1 MLPGIMTESMRF
13 RRILQSGM
21 LAFCLLLAA
30 CGGLDAGWHGRNIT
44 GNMPDLAFA
53 MQRANDGQPVTATDY
68 RGKVTL
74 LYFGYTNCPDIC
86 PTTLANLSET
96 LRRLGPKAKDVRVLF
111 VTVDSD
117 RDTLPVL
124 KAYVHAFAPEMDG
137 LRGTTNAI
145 AALARRYRVAYN
157 VTKPAAGQPYE
168 VMHSAAVFFFD
179 AQGHARLVTL
189 STDDTAAV
197 AADIARLEAEKS

>member
-1 MLPGIMTESMRF
+1 MR
-13 RRILQSGM
+13 R
-21 LAFCLLLAA
+21 
-30 CGGLDAGWHGRNIT
+30 
-44 GNMPDLAFA
+44 
-53 MQRANDGQPVTATDY
+53 PVI
-68 RGKVTL
+68 VTL
-74 LYFGYTNCPDIC
+74 VALAVAVVIGVMMWEGGHIQRQQGQVVEGTASDIGGPFTLTDQYGRTRRDKDFRGRYMLVYFGYTNCPDIC

-96 LRRLGPKAKDVRVLF
+96 LRQLGPKAKDVRILF
-111 VTVDSD
+111 VSIDPD

-145 AALARRYRVAYN
+145 AALARRYRVAYS
-157 VTKPAAGQPYE
+157 VTKPTADHAYE

-189 STDDTAAV
+189 STDGTAAV
-197 AADIARLEAEKS
+197 AADIARLEK